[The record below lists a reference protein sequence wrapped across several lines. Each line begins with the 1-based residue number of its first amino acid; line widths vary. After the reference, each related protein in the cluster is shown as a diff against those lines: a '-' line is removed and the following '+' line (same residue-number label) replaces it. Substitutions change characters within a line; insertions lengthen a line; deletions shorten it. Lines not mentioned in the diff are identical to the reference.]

1 MANFGGVPHRL
12 EVVRELDGV
21 TWVNDSAS
29 TAPVAGVAALRSF
42 TEPLILIAGGN
53 SKNLDASEY
62 AAEAARRAKRV
73 LLLKGNATE
82 GFSELLR
89 AAAVEQGR
97 ADAETFISG
106 PYDDLAAAIQDARRA
121 AAPGGVVLLSP
132 GFTSFG
138 MFLNEFDR
146 GDQFRALVHAL

>member
-1 MANFGGVPHRL
+1 
-12 EVVRELDGV
+12 
-21 TWVNDSAS
+21 VNDSAS

-42 TEPLILIAGGN
+42 EEPVVLIAGGN

-62 AAEAARRAKRV
+62 AAEAAHCAKRV

-82 GFSELLR
+82 GFAELLR
-89 AAAVEQGR
+89 AASVEQGR
-97 ADAETFISG
+97 ADAETFITG
-106 PYDDLAAAIQDARRA
+106 PYDDLAAAIQDARMA
-121 AAPGGVVLLSP
+121 AAPGDVVLLSP

-146 GDQFRALVHAL
+146 GDQFRALVRALVRAL